1 MTLRMLWRITIPVIL
16 AGVLCITAETKKSR
30 PQGSIPSP
38 YKTKGNL
45 SSERH
50 HRLLQQKPEVLS
62 SSREALVVTERR
74 YLRRDWCKT
83 QPLRQTI
90 SEEGC
95 RSRTVVNRFCYG
107 QCNSFYIPRHMGPSS
122 GQGQNR
128 GQASGSGRKNHNKAQ
143 EPFQSCSF
151 CRPHRITQLTVQLD
165 CPDLQPPFRHRK
177 VQRVKQCRCMSV
189 DVTGHGKLQ
198 FARRRDKFTFGHPD
212 SSFEA
217 EQDVLFYKA
226 SQGHFCA
233 AYLSEP
239 PSGNCHR
246 SPCLLERSAGS
257 ASHSFGGQAVR
268 DMMPSGFHS
277 EPVIAGAWQLRI
289 ITVVRFPHCT
299 RDIGSVPLDGHG
311 GVGWEP
317 ELTPHN
323 NCLAVAVPPVT
334 QSNWET
340 DSEGEGEEQ
349 GTREPWRGQLP
360 GPSWRAW
367 GLVVVEARSLGVGVE
382 VGGPFQ
388 AEGVVEVGPYP
399 VVEEVGVE
407 VRNQA
412 GEEVVEAQNLVV
424 EGEVAVDKD
433 QGRVRAVEVVVEEER
448 HLL

>member
-1 MTLRMLWRITIPVIL
+1 MHNVCLSFYRMLWKITIPVIL

-122 GQGQNR
+122 
-128 GQASGSGRKNHNKAQ
+128 

-189 DVTGHGKLQ
+189 DVSGHGKL
-198 FARRRDKFTFGHPD
+198 
-212 SSFEA
+212 
-217 EQDVLFYKA
+217 
-226 SQGHFCA
+226 
-233 AYLSEP
+233 
-239 PSGNCHR
+239 
-246 SPCLLERSAGS
+246 
-257 ASHSFGGQAVR
+257 
-268 DMMPSGFHS
+268 
-277 EPVIAGAWQLRI
+277 
-289 ITVVRFPHCT
+289 
-299 RDIGSVPLDGHG
+299 
-311 GVGWEP
+311 
-317 ELTPHN
+317 
-323 NCLAVAVPPVT
+323 
-334 QSNWET
+334 
-340 DSEGEGEEQ
+340 
-349 GTREPWRGQLP
+349 
-360 GPSWRAW
+360 
-367 GLVVVEARSLGVGVE
+367 
-382 VGGPFQ
+382 
-388 AEGVVEVGPYP
+388 
-399 VVEEVGVE
+399 
-407 VRNQA
+407 
-412 GEEVVEAQNLVV
+412 
-424 EGEVAVDKD
+424 
-433 QGRVRAVEVVVEEER
+433 
-448 HLL
+448 